1 MHPLLGKH
9 LVQIHST
16 DNQHEL
22 CVAVTRAVE
31 EMITSH
37 VVLIGFKPQT
47 FELALY
53 INKPKLQKRAEQ
65 YAAKDY
71 KDDIWLK
78 RSPVHPRV
86 KVVRHSDFTPST
98 ILERSRWYKN
108 VLKPIGSYYGAS
120 LVAWQKGVWLAMV
133 TIHRS
138 KTQGDFTADDM
149 EVMKQIQIHFSVAI
163 RRLAAKHEEQLRRQS
178 LDAFIQNFP
187 FGFILLDWRLNVV
200 HFNHEANL
208 RCSELTHGKFR
219 AQHLKTERYLR
230 LPPFVR
236 QSLEE
241 IKKTV
246 LSNQKRRFSLFQSM
260 RKTFRSTGGMD
271 FTITFVP
278 ALAPGVNLG
287 LFLIVFTMSHLGRE
301 GNVVETGLLSKT
313 EQEVFAA
320 IRQGLKNQEI
330 ADRFSK
336 SLSTVRNQVSTIFQ
350 KLNVRNRASLLAR
363 YI

>member
-1 MHPLLGKH
+1 MT
-9 LVQIHST
+9 QAI
-16 DNQHEL
+16 
-22 CVAVTRAVE
+22 E
-31 EMITSH
+31 EMISSH

-53 INKPKLQKRAEQ
+53 INKPHLQKRAEQ
-65 YAAKDY
+65 YAVKDY

-86 KVVRHSDFTPST
+86 KVVRHSDYTPAA

-120 LVAWQKGVWLAMV
+120 VVAWQKGVWLAMA
-133 TIHRS
+133 TIHRT
-138 KTQGDFTADDM
+138 KAQGDFAVADLAVLK
-149 EVMKQIQIHFSVAI
+149 EIQIHFSVAI
-163 RRLAAKHEEQLRRQS
+163 RRLVAKHEEQLRRQS

-187 FGFILLDWRLNVV
+187 FGFILLDWKLNVV

-208 RCSELTHGKFR
+208 RCSEIAHGKAG
-219 AQHLKTERYLR
+219 AQHLKTERYLH

-241 IKKTV
+241 LKMSV
-246 LSNQKRRFSLFQSM
+246 LSNQKKRFSLFQSM
-260 RKTFRSTGGMD
+260 RQAFKEAGGID

-287 LFLIVFTMSHLGRE
+287 LFLIVFTMSHLSQFHTCQAGRWAACGKGGFE
-301 GNVVETGLLSKT
+301 WLINVGG
-313 EQEVFAA
+313 F
-320 IRQGLKNQEI
+320 G
-330 ADRFSK
+330 
-336 SLSTVRNQVSTIFQ
+336 
-350 KLNVRNRASLLAR
+350 
-363 YI
+363 